1 MLGKAGRALQEWS
14 NHSIIKTV
22 NPASVKSPT
31 APLHAGPPDG
41 PRFRPVR
48 QRRAF
53 EEICQRIRAQLADG
67 GLKPGD
73 KLPEERELAARLG
86 VGRNALREALRSL
99 EIAGLVERR
108 KGAKGGAFIREGD
121 TGRMDQVMRDL
132 VSVGSISVAE
142 LAEARV
148 HVLELVVRMAC
159 DRALPADFDTL
170 QDNIERTRQ
179 ITASGRFLDR
189 VECSREFYRLLG
201 EATHNPVMAMMVHAI
216 SEILM
221 QFVYA
226 RVAAGG
232 KPHPRLVQSRRDFLA
247 ALRER
252 DSGLATHLMRN
263 HLEAVHRM
271 LAASFG
277 NRGLASA
284 RMTSI
289 MPT

>member
-1 MLGKAGRALQEWS
+1 MPPQTGL
-14 NHSIIKTV
+14 
-22 NPASVKSPT
+22 
-31 APLHAGPPDG
+31 PLG
-41 PRFRPVR
+41 PRFQPIR
-48 QRRAF
+48 QHRTF
-53 EEICQRIRAQLADG
+53 EEICQRIRVHLAEG

-73 KLPEERELAARLG
+73 KLPDERELAAQLG

-108 KGAKGGAFIREGD
+108 KGAKGGTFIREGD

-132 VSVGSISVAE
+132 LSLGSISVAE

-148 HVLELVVRMAC
+148 HVLELVVRLAC
-159 DRALPADFDTL
+159 DRAVEADFQAL
-170 QDNIERTRQ
+170 EENIERTRQ
-179 ITASGRFLDR
+179 VTLTGRYLDR

-201 EATHNPVMAMMVHAI
+201 EATHNPVLAMMVHAL

-232 KPHPRLVQSRRDFLA
+232 KPHPRLVQTRRDFLA
-247 ALRER
+247 ALRDR
-252 DSGLATHLMRN
+252 DSTLATYLMRK

-271 LAASFG
+271 LAASLG
-277 NRGLASA
+277 DAGLASA

-289 MPT
+289 MPR